1 MSDLSTITSTLWDLT
16 LAALILSLTLLWP
29 DIFPRWMALSGIPLL
44 ACRAAISSL
53 DPMQHG

>member
-1 MSDLSTITSTLWDLT
+1 MHNLSTVTGTLWDVT
-16 LAALILSLTLLWP
+16 LAGLIIGLTLLLP

-53 DPMQHG
+53 DPTQRI